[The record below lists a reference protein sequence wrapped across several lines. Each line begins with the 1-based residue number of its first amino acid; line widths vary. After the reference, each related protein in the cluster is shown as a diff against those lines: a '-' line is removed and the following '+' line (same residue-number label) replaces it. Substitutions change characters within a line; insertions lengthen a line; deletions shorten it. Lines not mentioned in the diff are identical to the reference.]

1 MYKALKRELMIKNN
15 KKSQK
20 EVRQADDIQSKFES
34 LPLEQKLSNLFK
46 MEMVTIT
53 EAINYVTENPMN
65 FIEKIG
71 NVAKDFGSRIEK
83 EVREAA
89 SGWKPAEEAKP
100 NASGGSGRRRSS
112 SKPASP
118 AV

>member
-1 MYKALKRELMIKNN
+1 MSTMYKALKRELMIKNN

-53 EAINYVTENPMN
+53 EAINYVTE
-65 FIEKIG
+65 IEKIG